1 MATDDDWAPF
11 PNAEA
16 ERRYMAE
23 YARKL
28 DRASH
33 QHPAKTTMPT
43 DHLSPIE
50 RDVHRGV
57 CCAFMQRCAAR
68 GIRPGDVHKVLEA
81 YGKLVLDLR
90 QLPDL
95 QKRESEHQ

>member
-1 MATDDDWAPF
+1 MAPEDDWTPF
-11 PNAEA
+11 PDAEA
-16 ERRYMAE
+16 ERRYMLA

-28 DRASH
+28 DRASRRR
-33 QHPAKTTMPT
+33 PSKTTMPT
-43 DHLSPIE
+43 DYLSPVE

-68 GIRPGDVHKVLEA
+68 GIRPLDVHKVLEA
-81 YGKLVLDLR
+81 YGRLTLDLR

-95 QKRESEHQ
+95 QGRESEHE